1 MVGVGALLSLT
12 KHHGLGNDFL
22 VLLDPDDRHPLSA
35 EVVRALCDRHRGVGA
50 DGLVRGHSPKGRDDH
65 DGADLAMD
73 LRNADGCPAEM
84 SGNGIAC
91 LAQAAVDAKV
101 TGPDLLVATAAGPKT
116 VRVRPGRDAAESA
129 VSVGMGAPEVGR
141 AGAWAP
147 DDGGP
152 PVSFRGWPV
161 TVGNP
166 HLVLVCEDSDR
177 LASLDVAGLGSRYQ
191 GRFPGGV
198 NVEWVNVEWVAPASA
213 PGLGANGTSRL
224 TMRVFERGVGET
236 LACGTGSVAAAAALS
251 HQGAGAGRL
260 PTGPVQVSNP
270 GGDLLVDV
278 SGSEAVLTTVVRRVA
293 RIEVDEAWLRL

>member
-22 VLLDPDDRHPLSA
+22 VLLDPDGRHRLGA
-35 EVVRALCDRHRGVGA
+35 ELVRTLCDRHRGVGA
-50 DGLVRGHSPKGRDDH
+50 DGLVRGHGRHGPAPD

-91 LAQAAVDAKV
+91 LAQAVVDAGL
-101 TGPDLLVATAAGPKT
+101 TGPDLLVATAAGRRA
-116 VRVRPGRDAAESA
+116 VGVRPGRDAGESS
-129 VSVGMGAPEVGR
+129 VSVGMGAPEVGPD
-141 AGAWAP
+141 GDWAP
-147 DDGGP
+147 DDGGA

-161 TVGNP
+161 AVGNP
-166 HLVLVCEDSDR
+166 HLVLLCEDPDV

-198 NVEWVNVEWVAPASA
+198 NVEWVAPAGA
-213 PGLGANGTSRL
+213 RPGTTATARL
-224 TMRVFERGVGET
+224 LMRVFERGAGET
-236 LACGTGSVAAAAALS
+236 LACGTGSVAAAAAFSRRGDGGL
-251 HQGAGAGRL
+251 AGA
-260 PTGPVQVSNP
+260 VQVSNP

-278 SGSEAVLTTVVRRVA
+278 SGPEAILTTAVRRVA
-293 RIEVDEAWLRL
+293 RVEVDEAWLPR

>member
-1 MVGVGALLSLT
+1 MGALLSLT

-22 VLLDPDDRHPLSA
+22 VLLDPDDRHPLRT
-35 EVVRALCDRHRGVGA
+35 EVVAALCDRHRGVGA
-50 DGLVRGHSPKGRDDH
+50 DGLVRGHGRQ
-65 DGADLAMD
+65 GNASANPVDLAMD
-73 LRNADGCPAEM
+73 LRNADGCGAEM

-91 LAQAAVDAKV
+91 LAQAAVDAGW
-101 TGPDLLVATAAGPKT
+101 TGPDLLVATAAGPKA

-129 VSVGMGAPEVGR
+129 VSVSMGTPEVGR
-141 AGAWAP
+141 AGDFAP

-161 TVGNP
+161 VVGNP
-166 HLVLVCEDSDR
+166 HLVLVCEDPDR

-198 NVEWVNVEWVAPASA
+198 NVEWVAPAA
-213 PGLGANGTSRL
+213 GAGPSGNGTGRL
-224 TMRVFERGVGET
+224 MMRVFERGVGET

-251 HQGAGAGRL
+251 HLRAGDGGPPA
-260 PTGPVQVSNP
+260 GPVRVSNP

-278 SGSEAVLTTVVRRVA
+278 SGPEAVLTTAVCRVA
-293 RIEVDEAWLRL
+293 RIEVDEAWLRP